1 VACRARDESIF
12 FEHVGPICHMALL
25 YKHKPSFGVMSM
37 RKVKIVCTLGP
48 ACSDHTILAALAR
61 EGMDVARF
69 NFSHGTYEQHGK
81 N

>member
-1 VACRARDESIF
+1 
-12 FEHVGPICHMALL
+12 
-25 YKHKPSFGVMSM
+25 M

-81 N
+81 NLNTVRSVEKELGKP